1 MKALKRLAQQEI
13 FFYPRPLW
21 RNTLWVFLAVMA
33 IILFLNPH
41 KIKSVEQPNRVLLML
56 GFALV
61 YALGYLIAHA
71 LLGRNK
77 KQWMRLEFI
86 GVLSLSAVFTAMGIV
101 AIRTFVMHYQTPPEI
116 ISGSPWTP
124 FQPWRLFSICAIHSG
139 IQTAMNYSSYL
150 LFLRKMLTS
159 GQNEIDSNKN
169 RHQVNIHF
177 KGKNKN
183 EALTLEASRFLYAS
197 SEGHYVNIHF
207 IDEGQTKSKLLRNSM
222 KNIQLQTVASST
234 VYRCHNSYLINLL
247 HAKAIKGNSNK
258 SVVVLNH
265 VTENIPVSPSKFV
278 SLKRLV
284 INKGQ

>member
-41 KIKSVEQPNRVLLML
+41 KIKSVAQPNRVLLML

-71 LLGRNK
+71 FLGRNK
-77 KQWMRLEFI
+77 KQWMRLEFL
-86 GVLSLSAVFTAMGIV
+86 GVLSLSAVFTAFGIV
-101 AIRTFVMHYQTPPEI
+101 AIRTLVTHYQTPPEI

-150 LFLRKMLTS
+150 LFLRKMLTA
-159 GQNEIDSNKN
+159 GQNEDDSPKSNAAV
-169 RHQVNIHF
+169 RIHF

-183 EALTLEASRFLYAS
+183 ESISLAATHFLYAA
-197 SEGHYVNIHF
+197 SEGHYVNIHYLE
-207 IDEGQTKSKLLRNSM
+207 DGNTKSKLVRNSM
-222 KNIQLQTVASST
+222 KNIQLQTVACPT
-234 VYRCHNSYLINLL
+234 VYRCHNSYLINLW
-247 HAKAIKGNSNK
+247 HAKSIKGNSNK

-265 VTENIPVSPSKFV
+265 VTEDIPVSPSKYV
-278 SLKRLV
+278 SIKRLV
-284 INKGQ
+284 INKG